1 MKSIYLRYGKNILD
15 DAVNFLSEAKGYE
28 QQLIILDQLEVV
40 FYSDERSEFFENL
53 SELIQNSSNC
63 KYILS
68 FREEVLAGVETQ
80 IGVYFNY
87 YNKFRLEHLKINGVV
102 EAIQGASLDPVCR
115 SYYNLSEPV
124 ESEVEY
130 IARDII
136 QEQQGNIIAP
146 LLQFT
151 LRKIW
156 DGRKS
161 DSEQIDGTPFC
172 ITQEAYQK
180 NKYQGIKALVKECFE
195 KIRENCLEDYESGL
209 IFDILDFFI
218 SPELTSRSRTFKE
231 LIEVYGHIK
240 ARQFVTDGHDTKKSK
255 YDAPHILTLCQYMKE
270 CFLLQQIDDNTFR
283 LSHDSLAPTIAQFI
297 NQSQLEGQL
306 VRRFLVSA
314 VDKHYRLNIEQLL
327 IILQASNSYRKLS
340 QEELLAISRY
350 KKIYSRSIIQS
361 HLQHN
366 DYGKA
371 IDLMK
376 SVFVDDRMSSNLRQL
391 QIINYHLESV
401 KKFSRMGLL
410 SDPEENLLL
419 TDLGKSLLGLT
430 NRIPIFPV
438 NADDDHF
445 WTGLS
450 ILEQGNL
457 FNAIELYAA
466 NLMYRVDQESRDDLI
481 ELVQRASTVQRKL
494 VSRFSQVY
502 KEKSGPQISKLLAS
516 LLDILYN
523 LYQGQFKSDNFFD
536 YISKLCRERVFN
548 LRELPI
554 HVQNEFFNRLRNN
567 SNYYIQYILRCYY
580 LIKFVENN
588 GENIYSVPIANC
600 VVGRA
605 LFAIDNL
612 VLDLIGEQNQWSFTH
627 SYWLET
633 LFSPFPTEDIL
644 LKAKEEPQTSIFI
657 SALND
662 DWHSFLMSQTS
673 SIAYIKSVRVVLT
686 QWIDDLFTENRA
698 PDLTAD
704 EFSILIEGRA
714 DFERSFSIQNWLQ
727 NIASKISKDIRRLSS
742 PFLKAVLVFYGTFGF
757 LNYLKNKK
765 LVSLEEYSNLVDIL
779 RGMIGS
785 FSYLQDQNSDFVGTE
800 SPELIFEMLSDGKL
814 YEAAFSLN
822 SILDLKNIVDP
833 KLSHVLK
840 QSNNEQFE
848 DEVLATKDSQQL
860 ESTRVMHAHII
871 VNVLNELLIKEKS
884 EIRPPLRQ
892 DRTIDIRGYL
902 VNTFVQGN
910 WDDLYP
916 YLREQLITMGRFEDF
931 STLSECHRVL
941 RESKLK
947 PEIEKIPA
955 LYRELLQLIFSTSEN
970 QKRIDLGKFY
980 TLLVT
985 SRKVNVSKLLDLLL
999 SRNTVGYQLLE
1010 GALILRKI
1018 QEIEQK
1024 FKQGIIPIVLYFDLI
1039 QKETAMLFD
1048 FCLRYSTQFDSQNA

>member
-1 MKSIYLRYGKNILD
+1 MRVFISSTFQDLIEHREVLRTAFNRADTAFFAMENMGSRGEGPKTACKKEIDQCPIFIGIYAMRYGWVPENDSLSITEQEFDYAVEKSKIILCYVVDVDDWPIGKLERGPGEEKLKKFKAEKIDRFVRSEFGRDPDKLTSKVLADLTYHLTQNNINTNTDDVLADYPISKDISPPLTPFKNLEWFTRADARIFFGRHHEISQVFERVLNPFITILLLYGASGVGKSSLLHAGITARLPINMKSIYLRYGKNILD

-536 YISKLCRERVFN
+536 YIS
-548 LRELPI
+548 
-554 HVQNEFFNRLRNN
+554 
-567 SNYYIQYILRCYY
+567 
-580 LIKFVENN
+580 
-588 GENIYSVPIANC
+588 NC
-600 VVGRA
+600 CES
-605 LFAIDNL
+605 L
-612 VLDLIGEQNQWSFTH
+612 V
-627 SYWLET
+627 
-633 LFSPFPTEDIL
+633 
-644 LKAKEEPQTSIFI
+644 AR
-657 SALND
+657 
-662 DWHSFLMSQTS
+662 TS
-673 SIAYIKSVRVVLT
+673 S
-686 QWIDDLFTENRA
+686 
-698 PDLTAD
+698 
-704 EFSILIEGRA
+704 
-714 DFERSFSIQNWLQ
+714 
-727 NIASKISKDIRRLSS
+727 
-742 PFLKAVLVFYGTFGF
+742 
-757 LNYLKNKK
+757 
-765 LVSLEEYSNLVDIL
+765 SNC
-779 RGMIGS
+779 S
-785 FSYLQDQNSDFVGTE
+785 
-800 SPELIFEMLSDGKL
+800 
-814 YEAAFSLN
+814 
-822 SILDLKNIVDP
+822 
-833 KLSHVLK
+833 
-840 QSNNEQFE
+840 
-848 DEVLATKDSQQL
+848 
-860 ESTRVMHAHII
+860 
-871 VNVLNELLIKEKS
+871 
-884 EIRPPLRQ
+884 
-892 DRTIDIRGYL
+892 
-902 VNTFVQGN
+902 
-910 WDDLYP
+910 
-916 YLREQLITMGRFEDF
+916 
-931 STLSECHRVL
+931 
-941 RESKLK
+941 
-947 PEIEKIPA
+947 
-955 LYRELLQLIFSTSEN
+955 
-970 QKRIDLGKFY
+970 
-980 TLLVT
+980 
-985 SRKVNVSKLLDLLL
+985 LLL
-999 SRNTVGYQLLE
+999 CFRT
-1010 GALILRKI
+1010 
-1018 QEIEQK
+1018 
-1024 FKQGIIPIVLYFDLI
+1024 
-1039 QKETAMLFD
+1039 
-1048 FCLRYSTQFDSQNA
+1048 